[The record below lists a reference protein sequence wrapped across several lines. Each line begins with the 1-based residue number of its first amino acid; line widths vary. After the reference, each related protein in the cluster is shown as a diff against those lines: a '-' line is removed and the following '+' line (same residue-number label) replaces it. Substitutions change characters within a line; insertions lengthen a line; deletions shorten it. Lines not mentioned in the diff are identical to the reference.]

1 MKFLLSLSLFHQNH
15 DFVFGF
21 DQEAAAAAA
30 TTAQFVRQSH

>member
-21 DQEAAAAAA
+21 DQEAAAAA